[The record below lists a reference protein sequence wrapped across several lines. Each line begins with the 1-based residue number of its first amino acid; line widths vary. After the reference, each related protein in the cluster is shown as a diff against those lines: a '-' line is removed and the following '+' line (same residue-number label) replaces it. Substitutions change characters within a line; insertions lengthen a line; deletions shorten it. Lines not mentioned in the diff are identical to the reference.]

1 MQEKIEMLARQA
13 CDDLNFFL
21 VEVRIRGDRRQPIF
35 EIYADTE
42 QGITLKQ
49 CEILTRDL
57 QDRIDMD
64 DQFSGD
70 YRLNVSSPG
79 LERPLVKDFEFKR
92 NIGQQLNIKLH
103 TEKGI
108 IEKTGELTGFNDKSL
123 QLLSNGNQETIERA
137 DIKEAKVKIKW

>member
-1 MQEKIEMLARQA
+1 
-13 CDDLNFFL
+13 
-21 VEVRIRGDRRQPIF
+21 
-35 EIYADTE
+35 
-42 QGITLKQ
+42 
-49 CEILTRDL
+49 
-57 QDRIDMD
+57 MD